1 MDKTP
6 ILSLVNKETGEVRS
20 KVVTDAQMATLRK
33 AIVETVDVRNSELDT
48 DELHAYKQIGTEFT
62 NHQWVDH

>member
-1 MDKTP
+1 
-6 ILSLVNKETGEVRS
+6 
-20 KVVTDAQMATLRK
+20 MATLRK